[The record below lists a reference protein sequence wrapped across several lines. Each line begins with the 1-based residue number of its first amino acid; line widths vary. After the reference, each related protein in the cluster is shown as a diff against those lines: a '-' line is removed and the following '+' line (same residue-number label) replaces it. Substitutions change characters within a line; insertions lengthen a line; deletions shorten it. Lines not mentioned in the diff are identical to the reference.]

1 MSVVILSDN
10 FIRHP
15 VTSCGRLLLPL
26 YKDVADDELFY
37 GYNILWQN
45 HFILP
50 QNDDKQALR
59 LTEVQ
64 LFPLPFQSR

>member
-1 MSVVILSDN
+1 MRQTFVAA
-10 FIRHP
+10 
-15 VTSCGRLLLPL
+15 

-45 HFILP
+45 KMILP